1 MKTSNPTALGLFL
14 VIGLALGVGGVLV
27 FSSGALFHPQQKSIL
42 YFDGSLKGLN
52 PGAPVKFRGV
62 TIGKVDQ
69 VLIRHNQV
77 SNDYAMPVIIAVDK
91 KLVQSK
97 SDETLQ
103 IGNQALLNENI
114 RRGFRGRLDAES
126 LVTGV
131 LYVSLDMVPD
141 APAPVFHQI
150 RPQYSEVPTIPNQ
163 VQQLMAN
170 LEHLDLPGISAKLSA
185 LLSRLDTSIGHLD
198 FPQINAG
205 VTNLLGTA
213 NHLLATPDI
222 TNSFTAARR
231 ALERAEA
238 LLARVDGRVDPLADN
253 LTNTLFEA
261 QKTLAAVRRAAQNL
275 SDLLGPD
282 TSFGSD
288 LTQALEQLGNAGR
301 AVADLAEFLQRNPK
315 ALLTGTKKPKEGSMK

>member
-14 VIGLALGVGGVLV
+14 VIGLALGLAGVLI
-27 FSSGALFHPQQKSIL
+27 FSSANLFHPRLKSIL

-69 VLIRHNQV
+69 ILIRHNQP
-77 SNDYAMPVIIAVDK
+77 SDDFAMPVIIAVDK

-103 IGNQALLNENI
+103 LGNQAHMNENI

-131 LYVSLDMVPD
+131 LYVSLDIIPS
-141 APAPVFHQI
+141 APPPVFHQLK
-150 RPQYSEVPTIPNQ
+150 PQYMEIPTIPSQ
-163 VQQLMAN
+163 VQRLLDH
-170 LEHLDLPGISAKLSA
+170 LEQLDLPGISAKLSA
-185 LLSRLDTSIGHLD
+185 LLSRLDTSLGHLD
-198 FPQINAG
+198 LPQINAG
-205 VTNLLGTA
+205 VTNLLGAA
-213 NHLLATPDI
+213 NQLLASPDLA
-222 TNSFTAARR
+222 NSITAARR
-231 ALERAEA
+231 ALEHARA
-238 LLARVDGRVDPLADN
+238 LLARIDGRVDPLADN

-261 QKTLAAVRRAAQNL
+261 QKTLAEVRRGAQNL

-282 TSFGSD
+282 NSFGAD

-301 AVADLAEFLQRNPK
+301 AVADLAEFLQRNPN
-315 ALLTGTKKPKEGSMK
+315 ALLAGRKKPKE

>member
-1 MKTSNPTALGLFL
+1 VGA
-14 VIGLALGVGGVLV
+14 AGVFI
-27 FSSGALFHPQQKSIL
+27 FSSGSLFRLQEKSIL

-69 VLIRHNQV
+69 ILIRHNQP
-77 SNDYAMPVIIAVDK
+77 SDDFAMPVIIAVDK

-103 IGNQALLNENI
+103 IGNQAYMNENI

-131 LYVSLDMVPD
+131 LYVSLDIIPD
-141 APAPVFHQI
+141 APSPVFHQI
-150 RPQYSEVPTIPNQ
+150 RPQYMEIPTVPSQ
-163 VQQLMAN
+163 VQRLLDH
-170 LEHLDLPGISAKLSA
+170 LEQLDLPGISAKLSA
-185 LLSRLDTSIGHLD
+185 LLSRLDTSLGQVD
-198 FPQINAG
+198 VPQINAG
-205 VTNLLGTA
+205 VTNLLAAA
-213 NHLLATPDI
+213 NQLLATPDL
-222 TNSFTAARR
+222 TNSVVSLRR
-231 ALERAEA
+231 ALNCAEA

-261 QKTLAAVRRAAQNL
+261 QKTLAEVRRGAQNL

-282 TSFGSD
+282 NSFGSD
-288 LTQALEQLGNAGR
+288 FTQALEQLGNASR
-301 AVADLAEFLQRNPK
+301 AVADLAEFLQRNPN
-315 ALLTGTKKPKEGSMK
+315 ALLAGRKKPKE

>member
-1 MKTSNPTALGLFL
+1 MKTSNPTALGVFL
-14 VIGLALGVGGVLV
+14 VIGLALGVAGVLI
-27 FSSGALFHPQQKSIL
+27 FSSGNLFHSQQRSIL

-69 VLIRHNQV
+69 VLIRHNQA

-97 SDETLQ
+97 SDENLQ
-103 IGNQALLNENI
+103 IDNQALLNENI

-131 LYVSLDMVPD
+131 LYVSVDIVPD
-141 APAPVFHQI
+141 APPPVFHQLGPEYTEI
-150 RPQYSEVPTIPNQ
+150 PTLPSQ
-163 VQQLMAN
+163 VQLFLDH
-170 LEHLDLPGISAKLSA
+170 LEHLDLPGISTKFSA
-185 LLSRLDTSIGHLD
+185 VLSRLDASLGQLD
-198 FPQINAG
+198 FARINAG
-205 VTNLLGTA
+205 VTNLLGAA
-213 NHLLATPDI
+213 NQFLTTPDL
-222 TNSFTAARR
+222 TNSVVALRR
-231 ALERAEA
+231 TLNRVET
-238 LLARVDGRVDPLADN
+238 LLARIDGRVDPLADN

-261 QKTLAAVRRAAQNL
+261 QKTLAEVRRGAQNF

-282 TSFGSD
+282 NSFSSD

-301 AVADLAEFLQRNPK
+301 AVADLAEFLQRNPN
-315 ALLTGTKKPKEGSMK
+315 ALLVGRKKPKE